1 MPFPLSGSQFNIA
14 QFEKAPRHFGSTV
27 LRCYQVF
34 QSSNSRAK
42 KGPRGF
48 RRRSKSGRKRPG
60 RAATAGGWGS
70 YRVAYFAN
78 QTVPRIDEAQ
88 FLLTFLFFLT
98 GGRLDRANPPTP
110 QRMTSVKASTIRL
123 I

>member
-1 MPFPLSGSQFNIA
+1 MRQYAVPAIGSLFNIA
-14 QFEKAPRHFGSTV
+14 QSPKPV
-27 LRCYQVF
+27 LAFFKQLFSV
-34 QSSNSRAK
+34 K

-98 GGRLDRANPPTP
+98 GGRLDRANRPTP